1 MLKARLQTRMHGWRL
16 AVDGLIDIMRWL
28 LLVSLLLQLLLRLH
42 LEADRSLS
50 HDHPSSKQSSA
61 PSIIVKAEGY
71 HKMVSHMS
79 PNRALIKIL
88 LKAERIVGSPDQS
101 VPSVALTQIVT
112 PIATRHHGTL
122 CVRRAAVVSIMPVLQ
137 VSAAARHEPP
147 VVGIG
152 RHSVEMPRVPVT
164 VPPGLQTRLAC
175 KSP

>member
-1 MLKARLQTRMHGWRL
+1 MSLTDGPMRLHNPSSPVFSNADFFPDVEGKAADENAWL

-112 PIATRHHGTL
+112 PIATGHHGTP
-122 CVRRAAVVSIMPVLQ
+122 AVTTSVLPDLSDWAKF
-137 VSAAARHEPP
+137 VA
-147 VVGIG
+147 
-152 RHSVEMPRVPVT
+152 
-164 VPPGLQTRLAC
+164 
-175 KSP
+175 

>member
-1 MLKARLQTRMHGWRL
+1 MP
-16 AVDGLIDIMRWL
+16 V
-28 LLVSLLLQLLLRLH
+28 LLQLLLRLH

-112 PIATRHHGTL
+112 PIATGHHGTP
-122 CVRRAAVVSIMPVLQ
+122 AVTTSVLPDL
-137 VSAAARHEPP
+137 SDWAKF
-147 VVGIG
+147 VV
-152 RHSVEMPRVPVT
+152 
-164 VPPGLQTRLAC
+164 
-175 KSP
+175 